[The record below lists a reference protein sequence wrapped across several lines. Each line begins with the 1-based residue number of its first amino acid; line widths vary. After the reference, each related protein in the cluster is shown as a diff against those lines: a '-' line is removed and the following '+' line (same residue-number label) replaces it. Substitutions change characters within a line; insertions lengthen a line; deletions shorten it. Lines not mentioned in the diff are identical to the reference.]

1 MPITYSLIWLSHRV
15 SVADL
20 LPLLMVL
27 EALVPILSVTPTPTA
42 YGLQCQRHTVN
53 PQCEQ

>member
-42 YGLQCQRHTVN
+42 YGLQCQRHTYREPAV
-53 PQCEQ
+53 